1 MTFAIPIAV
10 CCYWMRVAQLLMV
23 FAFLQLPVLLLFSL
37 LRQAWLWILGRLLKG
52 LGELVGS
59 VMSMVDT
66 EAPIEVL
73 VAITVHTGQ
82 TTQEPL
88 ESLYNVSI

>member
-1 MTFAIPIAV
+1 MDFREATSRIRRI
-10 CCYWMRVAQLLMV
+10 
-23 FAFLQLPVLLLFSL
+23 S
-37 LRQAWLWILGRLLKG
+37 RQRYEHG
-52 LGELVGS
+52 
-59 VMSMVDT
+59 DT